1 MLECQLQ
8 LPEPAH
14 LWKCWDGLGVQVLQK
29 HTPKKITALDSCL
42 KNKLGPRGL
51 KSKLSQSVHREGCRL
66 TEESDVQVAVGAVG
80 TLFSSVTFPQSFK
93 RSSQN
98 PSLCWGCTS
107 GIEKYSH
114 KGHFLRAQLSNANE
128 IQHCL
133 LLALGGFGGFGVTEP
148 HKCFKMAFKA
158 ICVSVGTDP
167 STHRTNSQQWSALGQ
182 RKMGAN
188 VPGAVPV
195 LWD

>member
-1 MLECQLQ
+1 MGWGCSSYKNTLQ
-8 LPEPAH
+8 
-14 LWKCWDGLGVQVLQK
+14 
-29 HTPKKITALDSCL
+29 KKITALDSCL

-98 PSLCWGCTS
+98 PPLCWGCTS

-114 KGHFLRAQLSNANE
+114 KGNFLRARLSNVDE

-133 LLALGGFGGFGVTEP
+133 LLALRGFGGFGVTEP
-148 HKCFKMAFKA
+148 HKRFKMAFKA

-182 RKMGAN
+182 RKTGAN
-188 VPGAVPV
+188 MPGVVPV

>member
-8 LPEPAH
+8 LPEPVH

-29 HTPKKITALDSCL
+29 HTPKKITALDSCF

-51 KSKLSQSVHREGCRL
+51 KPKLSQSVHREGCRL

-98 PSLCWGCTS
+98 PP
-107 GIEKYSH
+107 
-114 KGHFLRAQLSNANE
+114 F
-128 IQHCL
+128 
-133 LLALGGFGGFGVTEP
+133 
-148 HKCFKMAFKA
+148 
-158 ICVSVGTDP
+158 VGAAHQELKNTLIKVI
-167 STHRTNSQQWSALGQ
+167 S
-182 RKMGAN
+182 
-188 VPGAVPV
+188 
-195 LWD
+195 